1 MDDLLE
7 SVLRVGV
14 LMVVVGPALAWIGR
28 AAAKERKR
36 ATSSR
41 KRFCVETPMTVRIVF
56 AGCGVLFEAMLLFV
70 YVWQGV
76 AMGIWDHQLMWLG
89 HALALACFVV
99 WGVASMQR
107 LDVDGDE
114 LRYRTVTGRRRTTT
128 FAHVTKAEVHLQ
140 VHSLILYADD
150 GRFATISIEN
160 TCTNN
165 LIDRLEQ
172 EGIAIEDAVEGP
184 CCKSKLGW
192 AAIKPITLVFL
203 GIAAVFSLVIV
214 FVGVMGGSG
223 LELLAIVPFLF
234 ILLGVVLPA
243 LLFCALP
250 LRGLLMLA
258 RQECEL
264 GFSFNEEMKVHG
276 AVGTAFEDRD
286 WFVEV
291 SNGQVVAFRRDYV
304 KSVLKHK
311 RTENGDECVL
321 MSKDGKKHKVRAA
334 APTLEGLHRWFK
346 QGPREDKGWVE
357 RVGDTVEGIPAPVE

>member
-1 MDDLLE
+1 
-7 SVLRVGV
+7 
-14 LMVVVGPALAWIGR
+14 
-28 AAAKERKR
+28 
-36 ATSSR
+36 
-41 KRFCVETPMTVRIVF
+41 
-56 AGCGVLFEAMLLFV
+56 
-70 YVWQGV
+70 
-76 AMGIWDHQLMWLG
+76 
-89 HALALACFVV
+89 
-99 WGVASMQR
+99 MQR

>member
-114 LRYRTVTGRRRTTT
+114 LRYRAVTGRRRTTT

-258 RQECEL
+258 RQEREL